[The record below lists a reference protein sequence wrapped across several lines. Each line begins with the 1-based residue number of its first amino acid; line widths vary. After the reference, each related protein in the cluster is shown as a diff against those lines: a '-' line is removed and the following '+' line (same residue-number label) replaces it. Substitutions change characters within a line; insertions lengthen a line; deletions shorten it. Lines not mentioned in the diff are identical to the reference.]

1 MEGRMTIAEAPK
13 SRRGEPAWDIAR
25 LFPEQG
31 EWSEEEYL
39 ALTNGTNHLVEFS
52 NGFVEVLPMPTLRHQ
67 LIVLFLYRLL
77 FQFVMEQG
85 KGIVVTSPLRVRLW
99 EGKVR
104 EPDIVVMLAAHRDR
118 VHDAFFEGADLVVE
132 VVSEDDPQRDLVTK
146 RDEYAQAAIPEY
158 WIVEPKTE
166 TITVL
171 RLEDQRYVEH
181 GVFQRGALAA
191 SALLSGFEVAADA
204 VFDSGA
210 AAR

>member
-1 MEGRMTIAEAPK
+1 MAAVEAPQV
-13 SRRGEPAWDIAR
+13 SRKGEPAWDIAR

-39 ALTNGTNHLVEFS
+39 ALTNGTNHLVELS
-52 NGFVEVLPMPTLRHQ
+52 HGFVEVLPVPTLRHQ
-67 LIVLFLYRLL
+67 LIALFLYRLL

-85 KGIVVTSPLRVRLW
+85 KGVVVTAPLRVRLW
-99 EGKVR
+99 KGKVR
-104 EPDIVVMLAAHRDR
+104 APDVVVMLAAHHDR
-118 VHDAFFEGADLVVE
+118 AHDAYFEGADLVVE

-171 RLEDQRYVEH
+171 RLEDNRYIEH
-181 GVFQRGALAA
+181 GVFARGAWA
-191 SALLSGFEVAADA
+191 SSPLLSGFEVAVDA